1 MTRGVATMRSAARG
15 AFQLIAIASMVGA
28 LGLSHALAQEYP
40 NKPIRVVVPF
50 GPPGGIADRMARL
63 VSDKLR
69 ERWGQPV
76 IVENRPGANANVGAE
91 FVARA
96 PGDGYTLL
104 FTNEGPM
111 AINKHLFAKL
121 NYEPEKFVP
130 VSIVIT
136 QPLILVAGA
145 RLPFGNLGDLLAH
158 ARANPDKLNL
168 GTNGNGSNM
177 HLSLERLKLETGV
190 KIGHVP
196 YKGVTGAITDMVG
209 GQIDLMFIGLG
220 TVSALVKAG
229 KLRILAT
236 ASEARLP
243 ALPEVATMSETLPGF
258 TAGGWFGVVSS
269 PMTPPAIANRLSLA
283 IRELIKHPEVQNFM
297 NELNVQGVGSTPEEM
312 AALARREGERWGKLI
327 RATGIVAE

>member
-1 MTRGVATMRSAARG
+1 MNNSPTLKCAGIVNVMFGKNVTVVEPANLYG
-15 AFQLIAIASMVGA
+15 CIIGDDCFVG
-28 LGLSHALAQEYP
+28 
-40 NKPIRVVVPF
+40 PF
-50 GPPGGIADRMARL
+50 
-63 VSDKLR
+63 
-69 ERWGQPV
+69 
-76 IVENRPGANANVGAE
+76 VE
-91 FVARA
+91 
-96 PGDGYTLL
+96 
-104 FTNEGPM
+104 
-111 AINKHLFAKL
+111 I
-121 NYEPEKFVP
+121 
-130 VSIVIT
+130 
-136 QPLILVAGA
+136 Q
-145 RLPFGNLGDLLAH
+145 
-158 ARANPDKLNL
+158 
-168 GTNGNGSNM
+168 
-177 HLSLERLKLETGV
+177 TGV